1 MWRRSIA
8 TGSQVSSTAHEVT
21 DKTVAEEASMSDAS
35 ILLHAPITIVQV
47 AYHRRLQ
54 FFPAIDHFSFPKP

>member
-1 MWRRSIA
+1 VWRRSIA

-47 AYHRRLQ
+47 AHHRRL
-54 FFPAIDHFSFPKP
+54 